1 MHGGACVR
9 RHDSPEVPPWPSP
22 IADIWPRAVFGSAR
36 LLFHCR
42 FRLSGSRR
50 TIAIVEPLL
59 LHVLVSLER
68 ARQAYPAV
76 PLGRL
81 CKERGLETC
90 HVVMLLARPFPD
102 QQVTTTYDESHSL
115 AADRVLGR
123 SPFVAHT
130 AGAVRV
136 RQVGDHL
143 PLCDEVLVSIHQRL
157 LDVRGN

>member
-1 MHGGACVR
+1 MHDGACVG
-9 RHDSPEVPPWPSP
+9 RHNSPKVPPWPSP
-22 IADIWPRAVFGSAR
+22 IADIWPGAVFGSGG
-36 LLFHCR
+36 LLLHCR
-42 FRLSGSRR
+42 LRLSGSSR
-50 TIAIVEPLL
+50 TIAVVEPLL
-59 LHVLVSLER
+59 LDVLVSLQR
-68 ARQAYPAV
+68 ARQAHPAV

-81 CKERGLETC
+81 CQERGLETC
-90 HVVMLLARPFPD
+90 HVVVLLARSVPD
-102 QQVTTTYDESHSL
+102 QQVATTYDDDYSL

-143 PLCDEVLVSIHQRL
+143 PLCYEVLVSIHQRL